1 MNINNQTEELIRHG
15 DKPIYKKY
23 RDEVMETIHK
33 QEEEK
38 ASYVRNRDA
47 LAKWDKM
54 FDEQMGGQTWEQD

>member
-47 LAKWDKM
+47 LAK
-54 FDEQMGGQTWEQD
+54 